1 MDLATLQI
9 IWFVL
14 VTVLFIGFFFLE
26 GFDYGVGTVLPFFGK
41 NDTERRLLINT
52 IGPVWDG
59 NEVWMITAGG
69 AMFAAFPHVYAT
81 MFSMLYMA
89 LFLMLFG
96 LIVRGVAF
104 ELRSKHKCETWRST
118 WDWLI
123 FIGSAL
129 PAFLWGVTVTNMMKG
144 FAISGEKIYMGS
156 FFDLLSV
163 YTIVGGITF
172 VLVFAYHGVSFL
184 TLRLADTK
192 LIERLRIVGV
202 CLGGT
207 AAIFYVLCMVLTVFN
222 TDMWTSIISAAAM
235 ILAALVFVASIAL
248 LYLKKQ
254 YVKAFIASSLAI
266 VFTTVSVFAGLFP
279 RILISTLNPES
290 SLTIYN
296 ASSTEYTLTIMTVA
310 AVCFVPVVLAY
321 QAWTYWVFRKRVSHK
336 DINY

>member
-1 MDLATLQI
+1 MDLQI
-9 IWFVL
+9 LWFIL

-26 GFDYGVGTVLPFFGK
+26 GFDYGVGTILPFFAK
-41 NDTERRLLINT
+41 TDTERRLLINT

-89 LFLMLFG
+89 LFLMLLG

-104 ELRSKHKCETWRST
+104 EFRSKHNCSVWRSL
-118 WDWLI
+118 WDYMI
-123 FIGSAL
+123 FFGSAL
-129 PAFLWGVTVTNMMKG
+129 PAFLWGVAVTNMMKG
-144 FAISGEKIYMGS
+144 FAINGQMIYKGT
-156 FFDLLSV
+156 FFDLLSL
-163 YTIVGGITF
+163 YTIIGGITF
-172 VLVFAYHGVSFL
+172 LLVFAYHGVAFL

-207 AAIFYVLCMVLTVFN
+207 AAIFYVLCMILTVFN
-222 TDMWTSIISAAAM
+222 TDMYSSPISAIAS
-235 ILAALVFVASIAL
+235 ILAAVVFVASIIF
-248 LYLKKQ
+248 LYKI
-254 YVKAFIASSLAI
+254 KAYTKSFIASSLAI
-266 VFTTVSVFAGLFP
+266 VFTTISVFSGLFP
-279 RILISTLNPES
+279 RILISTINPEW

-310 AVCFVPVVLAY
+310 AVCFVPVVLIY
-321 QAWTYWVFRKRVSHK
+321 QGWTYWVFKKRVSHNDLK
-336 DINY
+336 Y